1 MTAVLPVKQQR
12 ARRSVDRRCRGLRD
26 HHAMEQRRMRAADL
40 LELGVI
46 PAEIARQVGVAHQV
60 VSEWRKAW
68 RQGGREA
75 LRSAGPAGRKSKL
88 TDAQFTEV
96 TNALINGAE
105 ANGYSTDV
113 WTLPRVAEVIE
124 HVTGVAYHPGHVWYL
139 LHDQLDWTWQ
149 RPARRAKERDD
160 AAIEQWVKKRWPQL
174 KKGPGARTH

>member
-1 MTAVLPVKQQR
+1 
-12 ARRSVDRRCRGLRD
+12 
-26 HHAMEQRRMRAADL
+26 MELRRMRAADL
-40 LELGVI
+40 FERGVI

-68 RQGGREA
+68 RQGGRAA

-88 TDAQFTEV
+88 TDAQFAAV
-96 TNALINGAE
+96 RDVLISGAE

-113 WTLPRVAEVIE
+113 WTVPRVAEVIE

-139 LHDQLDWTWQ
+139 LHDQLGWSWQ

-160 AAIEQWVKKRWPQL
+160 ATIDQWVKKRWLHL
-174 KKGPGARTH
+174 KKQQGARTH